1 MKPSDALAG
10 RESRS
15 SVLPPGDRNENPAL
29 PLWQLLAEDRATHGA
44 FSVPGFVALAVHRL
58 GNQRME
64 VRSKL
69 LRAPLT
75 AAYRAAYHAV
85 IALWGIDLPYNVK
98 IGRRVRFVHHG
109 CIVVGAWSIGDDVI
123 IRGPA
128 TLGLARRGQTGT
140 PVIERGVELGPR
152 ACVVGDIVVGEAAY
166 VGPNTV
172 LTEDLQAGATALGNP
187 SRRVDLAQL
196 TERAGSVAGQPMGG
210 GEAPVRP

>member
-1 MKPSDALAG
+1 M
-10 RESRS
+10 
-15 SVLPPGDRNENPAL
+15 LPPGDRNENPPL
-29 PLWQLLAEDRATHGA
+29 PLWRLLAEDGATHGSC
-44 FSVPGFVALAVHRL
+44 FSPGFLALAVHRL
-58 GNQRME
+58 GNVRME

-75 AAYRAAYHAV
+75 LAYRAAYHAA

-128 TLGLARRGQTGT
+128 TLGLARRDQTGT
-140 PVIERGVELGPR
+140 PVLERGVELGPR
-152 ACVVGDIVVGEAAY
+152 ACVVGHIVVGEGAY

-172 LTEDLQAGATALGNP
+172 LTEDLPAGATALGNP

-196 TERAGSVAGQPMGG
+196 AE
-210 GEAPVRP
+210 PVRPAISAA